1 MSAESLAH
9 HLARR
14 ITVEGPMTVAAFMA
28 EALGH
33 PRWGYYT
40 AHDPFGA
47 AGDFITAPDISQMF
61 GELIGLWAADTWQR
75 LGMPARLRLVE
86 LGPGRGTLMS
96 DALRAASALP
106 PFRQALSVHFVETS
120 PVLRQRQR
128 AALAGQRFAD
138 GGPRWHDRL
147 EDVPDGPAIVIANEF
162 FDALPV
168 RQVQKTPHGWKER
181 LVDLDPAASPDAPR
195 FRFVLDLVG
204 SPGASLV
211 PAGLEDAPT
220 GSVFESSPASL
231 AVARVLGARLAAQGG
246 AALVID
252 YGHDLGP
259 AVGETL
265 QAVCRHAYAPVLD
278 DPGEADITAHVDFES
293 LADAAAEAGA
303 VAFGPVEQGEWLLRL
318 GIAQRAAVLKR
329 TATPKQ
335 AADID
340 SALQR
345 LIAADQMGTLF
356 KALALTCPGL
366 DAPAGFDPVPPT

>member
-14 ITVEGPMTVAAFMA
+14 ILMEGPMTVASFMA

-75 LGMPARLRLVE
+75 LGMPAHLRLIE

-128 AALAGQRFAD
+128 AALASHRFAD
-138 GGPRWHDRL
+138 GGPHWHDRL

-162 FDALPV
+162 FDALPI

-181 LVDLDPAASPDAPR
+181 LVDLDPAAPAEAPR

-204 SPGASLV
+204 SPGAALV
-211 PAGLEDAPT
+211 PAGLATAPD
-220 GSVFESSPASL
+220 GSVFESSPASQ

-246 AALVID
+246 AALIID

-265 QAVCRHAYAPVLD
+265 QAVRRHAYAPVLD

-293 LADAAAEAGA
+293 LAEAAAEAGA
-303 VAFGPVEQGEWLLRL
+303 TAFGTVEQGEWLQRL
-318 GIAQRAAVLKR
+318 GIVQRAAVLKR

-335 AADID
+335 ADDID
-340 SALQR
+340 SALRR
-345 LIAADQMGTLF
+345 LIGTDQMGTLF
-356 KALALTCPGL
+356 KVLALTCPGL
-366 DAPAGFDPVPPT
+366 DAPAGFDPVPLP